1 MPGAS
6 KRKRQKQGIADKHE
20 KQKGEG
26 PELKGTQGDPDIAVR
41 HRASGIFWVLI
52 ETRVNLGV
60 GTIQGHF
67 HTVSTKT
74 FFSPDT
80 HRDAPLCRPKPE

>member
-1 MPGAS
+1 MCQVLAS
-6 KRKRQKQGIADKHE
+6 IKGRNKVLLTSMRNKR
-20 KQKGEG
+20 GEG
-26 PELKGTQGDPDIAVR
+26 PELKGTQGDPDVR

-52 ETRVNLGV
+52 ETRVKLEV

>member
-1 MPGAS
+1 MSQLLANIRS
-6 KRKRQKQGIADKHE
+6 RNKVLLTCIRNKS
-20 KQKGEG
+20 GEG
-26 PELKGTQGDPDIAVR
+26 PELKGTYRGDPDITVR
-41 HRASGIFWVLI
+41 YRASGIFWVPI

-60 GTIQGHF
+60 GTDQGHF

-80 HRDAPLCRPKPE
+80 QRCTFVQGKT

>member
-6 KRKRQKQGIADKHE
+6 KHKRQKQGIANKHE

-26 PELKGTQGDPDIAVR
+26 PELKGTQGDPDVR

-52 ETRVNLGV
+52 ETRVKLEV